1 MGYFAIQCQT
11 MSRLKQLGKDSVIYG
26 IGGIFAKSVS
36 FFLLPVYTRIFTPA
50 DYGTIEMMT
59 VIVSFLT
66 AFLVMGMDSAQS
78 FYFFEQKQNGKL
90 QQKIMVSAILQ
101 WRLTWGLGV
110 VLTAGGLAPLINT
123 WFFGAALPLS
133 YFAIS
138 FAGALFGTVMSQSV
152 EIFRLLYRPWPYIG
166 VTIVNTVLT
175 ASLVL
180 GLVLGLDQGING
192 FFLGTAIGSFATAL
206 FGWFLVRD
214 YLDFSKWHR
223 EWWPR
228 LLKFGV
234 PLLPSGLAFYA
245 MSTADRWFV
254 QYYHGAEALGL
265 YAVGA
270 KFSMLMALGI
280 ETFRKAWW
288 PMAMDA
294 MHSVDGPQTFRMIAR
309 LFMGLGVAGVVYLTF
324 LSPWLVKWTTG
335 PEFHGAYPMVG
346 VLAWQSLFYGFFLV
360 GSAGIWKAEKTYIT
374 VILMGL
380 TGVINILLNI
390 WWVPTN
396 GGMGAAL
403 ATAVSYFFWN
413 IASLVISERY
423 WRVNFP
429 IWTLMAQIALGA
441 CVGALLIWGDL
452 TLWYSV
458 VLTHV
463 AIFILIA
470 SSLDSSHWHRVLQK
484 TQKVVSLV
492 K

>member
-1 MGYFAIQCQT
+1 

-26 IGGIFAKSVS
+26 VGGVIGKGIS
-36 FFLLPVYTRIFTPA
+36 FFLLPIYTRIFTPA
-50 DYGTIEMMT
+50 DYGTIEMMM

-78 FYFFEQKQNGKL
+78 FYFFEQKQNGKP
-90 QQKIMVSAILQ
+90 QQKIVVSAILQ

-110 VLTAGGLAPLINT
+110 VVLAGGLAPFINT
-123 WFFGAALPLS
+123 WFFGATLPLS

-138 FAGALFGTVMSQSV
+138 FAGALFATVMSQSV

-166 VTIVNTVLT
+166 VTIANTALT
-175 ASLVL
+175 A
-180 GLVLGLDQGING
+180 GLVLLLVVGLDQGIYG
-192 FFLGTAIGSFATAL
+192 FFLGTALGAL
-206 FGWFLVRD
+206 AVALLGWFLVRD
-214 YLDFSKWHR
+214 YVDFSKWHH

-270 KFSMLMALGI
+270 KFALLMALGI

-294 MHSVDGPQTFRMIAR
+294 MHSDDGPQTFRMIAR

-324 LSPWLVKWTTG
+324 LSPWLVKWMTG
-335 PEFHGAYPMVG
+335 PEFHEAYPMVG

-374 VILMGL
+374 AILMGM
-380 TGVINILLNI
+380 TGVINILLNF
-390 WWVPTN
+390 WWVPEY

-413 IASLVISERY
+413 ITSLVISERY
-423 WRVNFP
+423 WRVHFP
-429 IWTLMAQIALGA
+429 IWLLMGQIALGA
-441 CVGALLIWGDL
+441 GAGALLIWGEL
-452 TLWYSV
+452 PLWPSV
-458 VLTHV
+458 ILTHIAV
-463 AIFILIA
+463 LILLISA
-470 SSLDSSHWHRVLQK
+470 LDAEHWHRVWIK
-484 TQKVVSLV
+484 GQKVVGLE